1 MAFHIQWSIPIPVPV
16 PVEVKPRKTHPLI
29 QCIVDNKAK
38 KLKKLVGESNIN
50 GLYSSAI
57 WNDDVSLLTAAAVC
71 GNEEICNF
79 LLREKAD
86 PNILSTN
93 HLTALHYA
101 ANTPGVPLNIVRRL
115 IAAKANPD
123 GHQQQPFTPLQ
134 FAASKDRLDVFK
146 ALIEAGAVPERT
158 YGVKP
163 DLDQKVE
170 NLINKLPV
178 GNKVV
183 EKCRLFFNYATM
195 VPRTKQPEV
204 FNFCK
209 EHFFEEHPFTH
220 IVLFE
225 GYFNVVGPSTELYQ
239 QSSIKWLKDSKK
251 TDIYI
256 EGFIKRFPRIPFEH
270 RLQALNSL
278 HAVICMMRE
287 ISPQIFNEILPIL
300 IKCLLPTNT
309 VQGNIFNPLIL
320 SILCVTM
327 DKSSKQKPAAD
338 SLQYDVLETLC
349 NALMPLTNPNCS
361 TDVSILTY
369 RLFAALHE
377 FVPEHIHLCG
387 VTSVPER
394 VLLAVDI
401 GTDDAVKEKLRVLD
415 TNLRFPQSVRT
426 VDCLGEAAD
435 SMSSKKKKK
444 KKKKKKNDNQQ
455 DTSSKEDSN
464 TTKASVQESDSS
476 VHPYTTHTED
486 SPVKRKWLSL
496 SHRWKPKL
504 EKLASI
510 EAHEVYRLR
519 NLTIGNSSEFE
530 IAKGSDGTRVFLGL
544 RDDGTEVAVKRMYR
558 SEYQDLK
565 NEEQFLRLPQL
576 DNPCI
581 VRYVD
586 FAEDDNFGYLALQLC
601 EYTVE
606 EYIQDHLPEDTS
618 QQLQVLKKIVKEVL
632 YSLNAL
638 HSHDTNVLHRDIKP
652 QNVLIDTTGK
662 ARLADFGISRRL
674 KLGETTCRTSPAGTK
689 YWKAR
694 ETLEEDSN
702 SGYKK
707 SSDVQVAGMLIYY
720 ILSRGHHPFGTG
732 PRCECNILDGKYSL
746 VHLEDE
752 LAKDLV
758 KWMISH
764 EPKDRPIVEETLRH
778 PYFWPNKDK
787 MEYLRKL
794 GNEQEV
800 GNCRNADPDLLSDIE
815 AVTVGKSFSDWKTKL
830 PSELVQKIE
839 DKKKPY
845 PENTLGLLRF
855 IRIMREHYAED
866 AKTIDLMAFFP
877 DLFEAAFIIAKKR
890 GWITAMEFMLE
901 IPET

>member
-1 MAFHIQWSIPIPVPV
+1 MAFQIQWSFPIPVPV

-146 ALIEAGAVPERT
+146 ALIEAGAVPERN

-183 EKCRLFFNYATM
+183 EKCRLFFNYAAM
-195 VPRTKQPEV
+195 VPRKTQPEV

-220 IVLFE
+220 ILLFE

-256 EGFIKRFPRIPFEH
+256 EGFIKRFPRIPNEQ
-270 RLQALNSL
+270 RMTSLNTL

-327 DKSSKQKPAAD
+327 DKSLKQKPAAD

-361 TDVSILTY
+361 TDVSIPTY

-401 GTDDAVKEKLRVLD
+401 GTDDAVKEKLQLLD

-464 TTKASVQESDSS
+464 TAKASVQESDFS
-476 VHPYTTHTED
+476 VHPYATHTED
-486 SPVKRKWLSL
+486 SPEKRKWLSL
-496 SHRWKPKL
+496 SQRWKPKL

-510 EAHEVYRLR
+510 ETHEVYRLR

-638 HSHDTNVLHRDIKP
+638 HSHDTKVLHRDIKP
-652 QNVLIDTTGK
+652 QNVLIDITGK

-674 KLGETTCRTSPAGTK
+674 KLGETTCRTNPAGTK

-702 SGYKK
+702 SGYKR

-732 PRCECNILDGKYSL
+732 PRCESNILDGKYSL
-746 VHLEDE
+746 EHLKDE

-778 PYFWPNKDK
+778 PYFWTNKDK
-787 MEYLRKL
+787 VDYLKKL
-794 GNEQEV
+794 GNEKEV
-800 GNCRNADPDLLSDIE
+800 VNCRNADPDLLSAIE
-815 AVTVGKSFSDWKTKL
+815 TVTAGKSFADWKTKL
-830 PSELVQKIE
+830 PSELLQKM
-839 DKKKPY
+839 DGQKKPY

-855 IRIMREHYAED
+855 VRNLHEHYSED
-866 AKTIDLMAFFP
+866 AKTTDLMAIFP
-877 DLFEAAFIIAKKR
+877 DLFETAFVIAKKR